1 LIVKR
6 HNFKKFQTSF
16 AKIFRG
22 FISMMISDAKR
33 ASFAVSNIRNPF
45 LLNYFKKL
53 PKHSDEILQL
63 SAAKPIYPAVQLPSQ
78 T

>member
-1 LIVKR
+1 
-6 HNFKKFQTSF
+6 
-16 AKIFRG
+16 
-22 FISMMISDAKR
+22 MMISDAKR